1 VSDASVTLRLEQ
13 ADDLEYV
20 EQLLAE
26 NGLPAG
32 DVRSKPDCFFVAVQD
47 GERVGVGG
55 IEQYGTA
62 GLLRSVAVEE
72 SRRGEGFGTAIC
84 DRLEERARADGTEQL
99 WLLTTTA
106 AEFFNARGYEEA
118 AREEAPEEIRNT
130 TEFSDLCPDSA
141 ACLRRTL

>member
-1 VSDASVTLRLEQ
+1 MSDASVTLRLEQ

-84 DRLEERARADGTEQL
+84 DRLEKRARADGTEQL

-106 AEFFNARGYEEA
+106 AEFFDARGYEEA